1 MLKEI
6 KYLFYIISIFLF
18 IFFCLKYYFSDEYK
32 KIYYR
37 SMNEIDKKI
46 KINEKSL
53 IILNSNTN
61 NIIEYVD
68 GNLDEKTKKYKF
80 WELLK

>member
-1 MLKEI
+1 MSDYNPN
-6 KYLFYIISIFLF
+6 YLDFEKPL
-18 IFFCLKYYFSDEYK
+18 L
-32 KIYYR
+32 
-37 SMNEIDKKI
+37 EIDNKI
-46 KINEKSL
+46 KINEKNLFVLDSD
-53 IILNSNTN
+53 TD

>member
-6 KYLFYIISIFLF
+6 KYLFYIICIFFF

>member
-1 MLKEI
+1 
-6 KYLFYIISIFLF
+6 
-18 IFFCLKYYFSDEYK
+18 
-32 KIYYR
+32 
-37 SMNEIDKKI
+37 MNEIDKKI

-61 NIIEYVD
+61 NIIEYAD

>member
-1 MLKEI
+1 
-6 KYLFYIISIFLF
+6 
-18 IFFCLKYYFSDEYK
+18 
-32 KIYYR
+32 
-37 SMNEIDKKI
+37 MNEIDKKI
-46 KINEKSL
+46 KINEKNL
-53 IILNSNTN
+53 IILNSDTD

>member
-1 MLKEI
+1 MTGQLSKYNFSYDDSEI
-6 KYLFYIISIFLF
+6 IDYVNSISSNDIQT
-18 IFFCLKYYFSDEYK
+18 IK
-32 KIYYR
+32 
-37 SMNEIDKKI
+37 
-46 KINEKSL
+46 KINEKNLFVLDSD
-53 IILNSNTN
+53 TD

>member
-1 MLKEI
+1 MFKEI
-6 KYLFYIISIFLF
+6 KYLFYIISIFFF
-18 IFFCLKYYFSDEYK
+18 IFFSLKYYFSDNNK
-32 KIYYR
+32 KIYFR
-37 SMNEIDKKI
+37 SINEIDNKI
-46 KINEKSL
+46 KINEKNLFVLDSD
-53 IILNSNTN
+53 TD

>member
-6 KYLFYIISIFLF
+6 KYLFYIISIFFF

-37 SMNEIDKKI
+37 TMNEIDKKI
-46 KINEKSL
+46 KINEKNL
-53 IILNSNTN
+53 IILNSDTD